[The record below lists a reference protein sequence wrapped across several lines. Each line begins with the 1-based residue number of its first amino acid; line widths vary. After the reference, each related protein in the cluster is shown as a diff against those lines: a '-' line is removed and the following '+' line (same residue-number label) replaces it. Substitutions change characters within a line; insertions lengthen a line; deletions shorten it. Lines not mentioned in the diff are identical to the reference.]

1 MCTEI
6 NMEDLITIHHEM
18 GHIEYFLQYKE
29 QPLVYR
35 DGANP
40 GICIAI
46 PYPHRKYPLVSLNT
60 YFLGQSNLYCFKR
73 GQIWFSCST
82 MLIAFL

>member
-40 GICIAI
+40 GEPIAGCF
-46 PYPHRKYPLVSLNT
+46 VSFLYM
-60 YFLGQSNLYCFKR
+60 YFIQYV
-73 GQIWFSCST
+73 
-82 MLIAFL
+82 

>member
-40 GICIAI
+40 GICITI
-46 PYPHRKYPLVSLNT
+46 PYSR
-60 YFLGQSNLYCFKR
+60 R
-73 GQIWFSCST
+73 
-82 MLIAFL
+82 

>member
-40 GICIAI
+40 GK
-46 PYPHRKYPLVSLNT
+46 H
-60 YFLGQSNLYCFKR
+60 
-73 GQIWFSCST
+73 
-82 MLIAFL
+82 

>member
-1 MCTEI
+1 
-6 NMEDLITIHHEM
+6 MEDLITIHHEM

-40 GICIAI
+40 GEHQTSHTCWLLYFTLVHVFHSILTETRKIA
-46 PYPHRKYPLVSLNT
+46 
-60 YFLGQSNLYCFKR
+60 
-73 GQIWFSCST
+73 
-82 MLIAFL
+82 

>member
-40 GICIAI
+40 GE
-46 PYPHRKYPLVSLNT
+46 H
-60 YFLGQSNLYCFKR
+60 
-73 GQIWFSCST
+73 
-82 MLIAFL
+82 